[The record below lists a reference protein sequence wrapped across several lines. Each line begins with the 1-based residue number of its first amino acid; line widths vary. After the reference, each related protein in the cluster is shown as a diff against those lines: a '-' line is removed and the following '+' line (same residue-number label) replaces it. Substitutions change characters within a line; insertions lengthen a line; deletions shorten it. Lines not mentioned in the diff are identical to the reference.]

1 MYAKSMKEIRKQ
13 KKKRRKRKKNMKLYP
28 GNTSSPWP
36 EKAHGPPEL
45 TETLPLFSPPH
56 PLTAGPH
63 LSGWTASSSSARN
76 GTEPTTV

>member
-1 MYAKSMKEIRKQ
+1 MQNLWKKRKTEKGKGR
-13 KKKRRKRKKNMKLYP
+13 KKKKKYKMDLGEP
-28 GNTSSPWP
+28 FGLVP

-56 PLTAGPH
+56 PLMAGPH
-63 LSGWTASSSSARN
+63 LSGWTASSSSAKN